1 MGQKVQVSHGFSFQ
15 NIIAQTITFHLRL
28 QAFLPD
34 WCYQVKNRHFQFFPP
49 FSVIFQVFWYHG
61 AFFWPKNAQ
70 IRIQREILHKYGHF
84 DESILTYFGPNNGSK
99 NVFFVKKP
107 LFHGFLNISWILWKN
122 RALFVAKHC
131 VFGLKG
137 KFHINMSTNIYIF
150 HHIFRNIVAKNWLF
164 RWKTPF

>member
-1 MGQKVQVSHGFSFQ
+1 MQMSHRFSFQ
-15 NIIAQTITFHLRL
+15 NIIAKTVAFHPRLR
-28 QAFLPD
+28 AFSSD
-34 WCYQVKNRHFQFFPP
+34 WCYLVKNRHFQFFPP
-49 FSVIFQVFWYHG
+49 FSMIFQVFWYHG

-70 IRIQREILHKYGHF
+70 IRIQREILHRYRHF
-84 DESILTYFGPNNGSK
+84 HVPILIHCRLYNGSK

-107 LFHGFLNISWILWKN
+107 LFHGFLNISWILWIN

-137 KFHINMSTNIYIF
+137 KFHMNMSTNICIF